1 MSIQKIALS
10 AGPYG
15 APVLVSNTTITTG
28 TAIHVS
34 SANNAVGQGDEIVLY
49 ACNFDTSSHTL
60 TLSVGASSAGATT
73 NTNIQRFTLASNS
86 TVQVMAGIMLANTL
100 GVWAATDTA
109 NTVNI
114 TGYVI
119 RSA

>member
-1 MSIQKIALS
+1 
-10 AGPYG
+10 
-15 APVLVSNTTITTG
+15 
-28 TAIHVS
+28 
-34 SANNAVGQGDEIVLY
+34 
-49 ACNFDTSSHTL
+49 
-60 TLSVGASSAGATT
+60 
-73 NTNIQRFTLASNS
+73 LASNS